1 MAQPGLPIQRL
12 VSTTVNL
19 SPPSPTTLDIDTLL
33 VVGSSN
39 VIDVAQRLRV
49 YGSIGAVATDFGT
62 TAPEYLAAVLWFEQ
76 NPAPSL
82 LSIGRWALT
91 ATAGEIIGGPLS
103 AAQQALALWNAVTTP
118 GFYCLLD
125 GTPFNVAPASFATAT
140 NLNGIA
146 SIIQTALAADLG
158 SSTCVW
164 NATYQT
170 FIITSG
176 ITGVAS
182 TVSFLSPPTGLGSLT
197 FTAQPTANDTVVID
211 GTTITF
217 VSGTPVGSQVKI
229 GGSLTITVANLMTFL
244 NASVDANILKM
255 TYTEVIISGSDIIV
269 YCTSKIAGVT
279 GDSYT
284 LAVSGATPPA
294 VSGGTLVGGG
304 TTDISGMLGMT
315 STSSGAYVAN
325 GIGAETALAA
335 VTTMDNQFS
344 DQWYGL
350 TVLGAADADVLA
362 IAAYVEASS
371 TTRHFYGVTTQ
382 EAGVLVTSDTADIAY
397 QLQQL
402 GYNHTAVQFSS
413 SNPYAVVSLLARILT
428 TNWLANNSTITTM
441 YKQEPGIVAESLN
454 VQQVSA
460 LEAKNANVFVKYN
473 NNTAIIEMGTC
484 ASGQFID
491 TVIGLDW
498 LTLTLQA
505 NWYFALYSSSTKI
518 PQTDAGMHILAT
530 VAANTCQEAV
540 NNGLL
545 APGVWNAGGF
555 GTLNQGDF
563 LAQGYYVFAPSVNS
577 QPQSIRA
584 QRKSV
589 PFQLAVKLAGAVQT
603 INGTILVNS

>member
-33 VVGSSN
+33 VIGTST
-39 VIDVAQRLRV
+39 VIDVTQRLRV
-49 YGSIGAVATDFGT
+49 YSSIGAVATDFGT

-76 NPAPSL
+76 NPAPTF
-82 LSIGRWALT
+82 LSIGRWANANTPGQL
-91 ATAGEIIGGPLS
+91 IGGPELTLLFSAFTAITTGAFYITLNGVPTSITGLNFS
-103 AAQQALALWNAVTTP
+103 AA
-118 GFYCLLD
+118 
-125 GTPFNVAPASFATAT
+125 T
-140 NLNGIA
+140 NMNGVA
-146 SIIQTALAADLG
+146 SIIQTALAAALG
-158 SSTCVW
+158 GTTCVW
-164 NATYQT
+164 NATYST

-176 ITGVAS
+176 TTGAS
-182 TVSFLSPPTGLGSLT
+182 SSVGFASLPDATGNISFSG
-197 FTAQPTANDTVVID
+197 QPANNDTITLNATVV
-211 GTTITF
+211 TF
-217 VSGTPVGSQVKI
+217 VTGAPSGSQVQI
-229 GGSLTITVANLMTFL
+229 GIDLAHTLANLMTFL
-244 NASVDANILKM
+244 AASVDVQILKFK
-255 TYTEVIISGSDIIV
+255 YTLVGTIV
-269 YCTSKIAGVT
+269 YLTAVATGTAGNALTIAKSGT
-279 GDSYT
+279 NI
-284 LAVSGATPPA
+284 AVSGATLA
-294 VSGGTLVGGG
+294 GGTGA
-304 TTDISGMLGMT
+304 DISVLTGLT
-315 STSSGAYVAN
+315 ATTSGAYVAN
-325 GIGAETALAA
+325 GILAETALAA
-335 VTTMDNQFS
+335 VTLLDQQFS
-344 DQWYGL
+344 DQWYGV
-350 TVLGAADADVLA
+350 TVLGAADSDVLS
-362 IAAYVEASS
+362 IAAYIDASS

-382 EAGVLVTSDTADIAY
+382 EAGVLVTGDTTDIAY

-413 SNPYAVVSLLARILT
+413 SNPYAVVSTLARILT
-428 TNWLANNSTITTM
+428 TNWLANNSTITLM

-454 VQQVSA
+454 TNQVNA
-460 LEAKNANVFVKYN
+460 LEAKNCNVFVKYN

-505 NWYFALYSSSTKI
+505 NWYFALYSSATKI

-545 APGVWNAGGF
+545 APGQWNAGGF
-555 GTLNQGDF
+555 GTLNEGDF
-563 LAQGYYVFAPSVNS
+563 LAQGFYIFQPSVNS

-589 PFQLAVKLAGAVQT
+589 PFQIAVKLAGAVQT